1 MAVESAR
8 RKVAL
13 VALCLLLAACTLM
26 LFPSLFPMLDVY
38 DVATRGH
45 ELHVEVSVGKVRSGE
60 CKFTGRYSLSRKPFH
75 LPDDYSKPVKVIMR
89 EKWVCDLRK
98 FLGRMESNTSRRMV
112 SIIASDSNFTAPL
125 LNWLIKALV
134 RTDKPIRDLL
144 VISMDAPL
152 HSLLISRGIASLY
165 VPPDSVMYTSNFPPQ
180 YHQHNSF
187 YQTRLIVMRIINH
200 WGFDV
205 ANYDTDALILR
216 NPRSLYSRYPT
227 VDIFGGFAISYPLH
241 LHQIW
246 GVTLCCGSWLVRS
259 SAATGE
265 YACAC

>member
-1 MAVESAR
+1 MAVESTR

-13 VALCLLLAACTLM
+13 VALCLLVVACTLI
-26 LFPSLFPMLDVY
+26 LFPTLFPTLNFY
-38 DVATRGH
+38 DVATRGY
-45 ELHVEVSVGKVRSGE
+45 ELRVGVSIGKVRRDE
-60 CKFTGRYSLSRKPFH
+60 CKFKGRYSVSRKPLN
-75 LPDDYSKPVKVIMR
+75 LPDDYSKPVKDIMR
-89 EKWVCDLRK
+89 EQWVCDLRR
-98 FLGRMESNTSRRMV
+98 FLRRMETNTSRRLV
-112 SIIASDSNFTAPL
+112 SIIASDSNFTDPL

-152 HSLLISRGIASLY
+152 HSLLISRGIPSLF

-187 YQTRLIVMRIINH
+187 YQTRIIVMRIINL

-205 ANYDTDALILR
+205 ANYDTDALILQ
-216 NPRSLYSRYPT
+216 NPRTLYSRYPD

-241 LHQIW
+241 LHQMW

-259 SAATGE
+259 SAATGD
-265 YACAC
+265 YA